1 MAMRGLS
8 RSLGLVAGARS
19 VPKQKRSTTMPQIQ
33 KRFLNVHEYLS
44 QELMSKFGIRVPR
57 GSVARTAD
65 EAQRVAERLG
75 GKDWIIKAQVL
86 AGGRGKGTFD
96 SGLKGGVQM
105 ASKPHD
111 VKEIAGKMIGYR
123 LITKQTGAEGR
134 PVNMVQ
140 VTERL
145 YVRSEKYV
153 AFVMDRASLGP
164 VLVASSQGGMDI
176 EAVAAETPHLI
187 IKEPIDINKGLQ
199 PDQAER
205 VARAIGFEPDHI
217 NDVKDQLLKLYELFI
232 KKDAT
237 LIEINPFVET
247 ADGRI
252 MCLDAKINFDDN
264 ALFRQPDVAAMRDP
278 TQEDER
284 EVQAAEHDLNYIGL
298 DGNIACLV
306 NGAGLAMATM
316 DIIKLHGGEPA
327 NFLDVGGGAS
337 EKQIAEAFK
346 LLNSDPRVQAIL
358 VNIFGGIMRCDI
370 IALGIIKAAKEIGLK
385 KPLVVRLEGT
395 NQERGR
401 ELLDSSGLRIF
412 SCEDLDQAAATSVKI
427 AKISQMAMEA
437 NLAIKFELPI

>member
-1 MAMRGLS
+1 MAMRNVTRALGVRAS
-8 RSLGLVAGARS
+8 ARRSANRKV
-19 VPKQKRSTTMPQIQ
+19 QMPAIQ

-44 QELMSKFGIRVPR
+44 QELMSKFGINVPK

-96 SGLKGGVQM
+96 SGLKGGVQI
-105 ASKPHD
+105 AAKLAD
-111 VKEIAGKMIGYR
+111 VRDIAGKMIGHR
-123 LITKQTGAEGR
+123 LVTKQTGAEGR

-145 YVRSEKYV
+145 YVRNEKYI
-153 AFVMDRASLGP
+153 AFVMDRVSLGP
-164 VLVASSQGGMDI
+164 VLIASAQGGMDI
-176 EAVAAETPHLI
+176 EAVAAENPAAIVKTA
-187 IKEPIDINKGLQ
+187 IDVNVGLTEK
-199 PDQAER
+199 QAAE
-205 VARAIGFEPDHI
+205 VARAIGFDADHI
-217 NDVKDQLLKLYELFI
+217 HLVTEQLMKLYELFI

-247 ADGRI
+247 NDGRI

-264 ALFRQPDVAAMRDP
+264 ALFRQADVAAMRDP
-278 TQEDER
+278 SQEDPR
-284 EVQAAEHDLNYIGL
+284 EVEAAQHDLNYIGL
-298 DGNIACLV
+298 DGDIACLV

-337 EKQIAEAFK
+337 EKQVTEAFK
-346 LLNSDPRVQAIL
+346 LLNADPKVHAIL

-370 IALGIIKAAKEIGLK
+370 IALGIIKAATEIGLK

-395 NQERGR
+395 NQERGQQ
-401 ELLDSSGLRIF
+401 LLDQSGLRIF
-412 SCEDLDQAAATSVKI
+412 PCEDLDEAAKRAVKI
-427 AKISQMAMEA
+427 ALISRMAQEA
-437 NLAIKFELPI
+437 NLGIKFELPL

>member
-1 MAMRGLS
+1 
-8 RSLGLVAGARS
+8 
-19 VPKQKRSTTMPQIQ
+19 
-33 KRFLNVHEYLS
+33 
-44 QELMSKFGIRVPR
+44 
-57 GSVARTAD
+57 
-65 EAQRVAERLG
+65 
-75 GKDWIIKAQVL
+75 L

-105 ASKPHD
+105 ASKPAD
-111 VKEIAGKMIGYR
+111 VKAIAAKMIGHR
-123 LITKQTGAEGR
+123 LVTKQTGAEGR

-140 VTERL
+140 ITERL
-145 YVRSEKYV
+145 YVRSEKYI

-164 VLVASSQGGMDI
+164 VLIASSQGGMDI
-176 EAVAAETPHLI
+176 EAVADETPHLI
-187 IKEPIDINKGLQ
+187 VKESIDIFKGLQ
-199 PDQAER
+199 PEQAER
-205 VARAIGFEPDHI
+205 VARAIGFEADHI
-217 NDVKDQLLKLYELFI
+217 NDVKDQLMKLYELFI

-237 LIEINPFVET
+237 LIEINPFVEI

-264 ALFRQPDVAAMRDP
+264 VLFRQADVAAMRDP

-327 NFLDVGGGAS
+327 NFLDVGGGAN

-412 SCEDLDQAAATSVKI
+412 ACEDLDQAAQTSVKI
-427 AKISQMAMEA
+427 AKITQMAMEA
-437 NLAIKFELPI
+437 NLAVKFELPI